1 MPIFNTRAPRYV
13 PPRGISFNWNNFR
26 GGLNTLLRPTEL
38 KPNELSQADNLWLV
52 GEGVPTKRPGTA
64 NYFLG
69 NATGNVN
76 LVKGVYFKSG
86 TNELLSITGGLA
98 TRKSNASYTV
108 IDGAS
113 FASGTNAQGVMV
125 NNSLYIVNGTDKI
138 TKYSGASLIRFN
150 ALSTPT
156 NVAATLV
163 SGASIN
169 PSRT

>member
-52 GEGVPTKRPGTA
+52 GEGVPTKRPGQA

-76 LVKGVYFKSG
+76 LVKGAYFKNG
-86 TNELLSITGGLA
+86 TNELLSITGGIA
-98 TRKSNASYTV
+98 TRKSNASYSV
-108 IDGAS
+108 ILGAS
-113 FASGTNAQGVMV
+113 FASGINAQAVMV
-125 NNSLYIVNGTDKI
+125 RNNIYVVNGVDKI
-138 TKYSGASLIRFN
+138 TKYSGASLFRFSGL
-150 ALSTPT
+150 ATPT
-156 NVAATLV
+156 ITGSTFA
-163 SGASIN
+163 SG
-169 PSRT
+169 PS